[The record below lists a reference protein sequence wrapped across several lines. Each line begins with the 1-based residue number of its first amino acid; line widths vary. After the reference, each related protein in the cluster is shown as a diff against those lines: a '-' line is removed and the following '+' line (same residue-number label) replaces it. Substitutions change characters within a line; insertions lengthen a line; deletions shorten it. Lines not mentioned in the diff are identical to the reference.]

1 MSEKNEY
8 RPNEAEQALI
18 DRIQAEIDELRAQQK
33 ALLRG
38 DGARVRLAIV
48 LIAGKRSSR
57 ARRTEKKW
65 PSNTY

>member
-18 DRIQAEIDELRAQQK
+18 DRIQAEIDELLARKK

-38 DGARVRLAIV
+38 DGARVRRAIA
-48 LIAGKRSSR
+48 LIAGKRLSR
-57 ARRTEKKW
+57 ARRTEK
-65 PSNTY
+65 NTY